1 MRNVSLERKIKD
13 WLYPLP
19 DFLDKRPP
27 YKSVGDEFKQGTNS
41 GLENR
46 LDRDSIL
53 DPHSILRERVRRILY
68 RGLAIW
74 KGEKSRGVKEAFS
87 RGGSSANFVVDV
99 GRHRRDNLDV
109 HWLDPED
116 LDEYLRKPRNVESS
130 RKRFLSVLVIKNNVI
145 SRLTR
150 ESYLAPLRL
159 EAALILY
166 LAAPTLD
173 RRHIAQF
180 YVRHSSFS
188 SHFSEY
194 VRLMFRRCCG
204 TELTKVSH
212 VDP

>member
-1 MRNVSLERKIKD
+1 MRNIFLERKVKD

-27 YKSVGDEFKQGTNS
+27 YKSVGDEFKQGTNA
-41 GLENR
+41 GLDNR

-87 RGGSSANFVVDV
+87 WGGGDDNLVVDV
-99 GRHRRDNLDV
+99 GRHGRYYLDIR
-109 HWLDPED
+109 WLDPED
-116 LDEYLRKPRNVESS
+116 LDIKLCKPRHVETS
-130 RKRFLSVLVIKNNVI
+130 RKRFQLVLVIENKVI
-145 SRLTR
+145 VRLTR

-166 LAAPTLD
+166 LATPTLD

-180 YVRHSSFS
+180 YVRHSSFL

-194 VRLMFRRCCG
+194 VRLMFRRFYR
-204 TELTKVSH
+204 TELTKISH